1 MEGPVLAGGSPLT
14 LLSRPQEGPEA
25 ELLGGERSVFYLLM
39 KMFVASAHSQ
49 LKSSTKRL
57 IVKVS
62 TPAPACS
69 WLQALSTVRTGGAS
83 SGLLDRGS
91 RLLSFKPEGAVGV
104 PGVAS

>member
-1 MEGPVLAGGSPLT
+1 MT

-62 TPAPACS
+62 AP
-69 WLQALSTVRTGGAS
+69 
-83 SGLLDRGS
+83 GS
-91 RLLSFKPEGAVGV
+91 RHSAQS
-104 PGVAS
+104 AQ

>member
-1 MEGPVLAGGSPLT
+1 MLGTGSQPRAEGPVLAGGSPLT

-62 TPAPACS
+62 AP
-69 WLQALSTVRTGGAS
+69 
-83 SGLLDRGS
+83 GS
-91 RLLSFKPEGAVGV
+91 RRSAQS
-104 PGVAS
+104 AQ